1 MNQLAVIVRDGAVK
15 GVKTALMLSKVVL
28 PIYAAVVIFRYSP
41 AMPFLQEVFSPAMK
55 FFHLPGDAIMPLVSG
70 LFTDEYATI
79 AVMSAFD
86 FNMAEITTI
95 AMIVLVAHSMPVE
108 AAIAKKIGL
117 SPVKYSVFR
126 LVFAVLVGIV
136 VGFLGG
142 LLS

>member
-1 MNQLAVIVRDGAVK
+1 MNQLTIAVRDGAVK
-15 GVKTALMLSKVVL
+15 GVRTTLMLCKIVL
-28 PIYAAVVIFRYSP
+28 PIYAVVVIFRYSP
-41 AMPFLQEVFSPAMK
+41 IMQILQETFAPAMK
-55 FFHLPGDAIMPLVSG
+55 IFHLPGDAIMPLVTG

-86 FNMAEITTI
+86 FHMAQITTI

-117 SPVKYSVFR
+117 SPVKFSLFR
-126 LVFAVLVGIV
+126 LVFAVVTGIV